1 MTAQQPNALDK
12 CWEELDAMLYELM
25 HNYPEGEREGTAVS
39 GECLGLATAIS
50 FFYSKDVDW
59 VREQAMSRYH
69 TNRARR
75 ANERAQS

>member
-1 MTAQQPNALDK
+1 MTAHQPNALDK
-12 CWEELDAMLYELM
+12 CWEELDAKLAHLLQ
-25 HNYPEGEREGTAVS
+25 NPGADDREGMA
-39 GECLGLATAIS
+39 GECLGLAKAIS
-50 FFYSKDVDW
+50 IFYSKDVDW